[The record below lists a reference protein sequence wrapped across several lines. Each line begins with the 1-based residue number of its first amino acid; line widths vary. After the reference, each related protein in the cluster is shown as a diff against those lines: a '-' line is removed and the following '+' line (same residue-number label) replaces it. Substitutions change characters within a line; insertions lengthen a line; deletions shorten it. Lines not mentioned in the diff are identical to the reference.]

1 MELNPLKDLKP
12 RHLVGVFLLNLVL
25 WLFFRI
31 FTIMKKYTLILAI
44 GVTLTLM
51 SCGSGSTATETTDS
65 TSVKVDSA
73 AVGVTDSTTA
83 QIPADSTAKEV
94 K

>member
-1 MELNPLKDLKP
+1 
-12 RHLVGVFLLNLVL
+12 
-25 WLFFRI
+25 
-31 FTIMKKYTLILAI
+31 MKKYTLIMAI
-44 GVTLTLM
+44 GVVLTLM

-65 TSVKVDSA
+65 TAVQIDST

-83 QIPADSTAKEV
+83 QIPADTTVKEV